1 MICDVSLLER
11 RLAVKPPC
19 VANLNTA
26 RALLEHGVV
35 GEGAE
40 TLVDLRRC
48 AQEPGCEDWNSC
60 SSQIEETWRT
70 SAEAVLPEA
79 RPRPSPAES
88 VAGDSGDGSKP

>member
-1 MICDVSLLER
+1 M
-11 RLAVKPPC
+11 KPPC

-48 AQEPGCEDWNSC
+48 AQEPGCEDWRNCSC
-60 SSQIEETWRT
+60 QIQETWRV
-70 SAEAVLPEA
+70 AAGPELPEA
-79 RPRPSPAES
+79 RPRPKRSEAES
-88 VAGDSGDGSKP
+88 PPEIPATPPKT